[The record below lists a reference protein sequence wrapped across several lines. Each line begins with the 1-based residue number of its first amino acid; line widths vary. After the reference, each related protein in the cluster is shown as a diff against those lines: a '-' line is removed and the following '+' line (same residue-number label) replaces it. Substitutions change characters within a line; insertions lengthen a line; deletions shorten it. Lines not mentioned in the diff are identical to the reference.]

1 MMPLGGFATVW
12 RRLLLERMKRTKAHR
27 ELAAL
32 DDRQLDDIGL
42 KRDELVLVVAGAA
55 EAPERVGMMAGR
67 LGVDPEA
74 FEARRPLLNE
84 MVKRCAACRT
94 KVICAWWLAE
104 GGAEDAYRE
113 FCPNAGRFLELR
125 RYRP

>member
-1 MMPLGGFATVW
+1 MLPLGGFAAVW
-12 RRLLLERMKRTKAHR
+12 RRLLLERMKQTTAHQ

-67 LGVDPEA
+67 LGVDPKA

-113 FCPNAGRFLELR
+113 FCPNAGRFIELR

>member
-1 MMPLGGFATVW
+1 MLPLGGFATVW
-12 RRLLLERMKRTKAHR
+12 RRLLTERLRRTQAHQ

-42 KRDELVLVVAGAA
+42 TRDELVLVVAGAA

-67 LGVDPEA
+67 LGIEPEA

-113 FCPNAGRFLELR
+113 FCPNAGRFVELR
-125 RYRP
+125 QQRG